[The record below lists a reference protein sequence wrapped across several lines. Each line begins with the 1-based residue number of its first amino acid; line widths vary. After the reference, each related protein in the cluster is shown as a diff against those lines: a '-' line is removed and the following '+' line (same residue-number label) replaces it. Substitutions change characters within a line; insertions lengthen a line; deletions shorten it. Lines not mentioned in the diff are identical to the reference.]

1 MAFRLLIL
9 VQSYYST
16 RYLWVL
22 NQRVCTV
29 LIVDYKLLLS
39 GYIYIICINILY
51 CLQIVATLFPDYARL
66 HMQLNCV
73 ENLSIT

>member
-9 VQSYYST
+9 VQSYST

-29 LIVDYKLLLS
+29 LIVDYKLLLY
-39 GYIYIICINILY
+39 GYIYIIYINILY

-73 ENLSIT
+73 ENLWIT